1 MKIETMAL
9 GLYQTN
15 CYIVW
20 DEESKDCV
28 VIDPGDTPE
37 RVLTRLQE
45 RGLQPQAILLTHAH
59 FDHTGG
65 VPTVKELTGC
75 KVYVCEDDLKM
86 PRQVTGPLP
95 YTDTCKEGDVL
106 TFGKLAFTVLQTPG
120 HTPGS
125 ICLRIGEH
133 LFAGDTLFAGSIGR
147 TDLPLG
153 SYSTMLYSLERLAG
167 MQEDLM
173 VYPGHGEATTLQ
185 REKRYNPFMR
195 QVLRR

>member
-1 MKIETMAL
+1 MKIDTVVL

-15 CYIVW
+15 CYIIW
-20 DEESKDCV
+20 DEESRDCV

-37 RVLTRLQE
+37 RVMTRLKA
-45 RGLQPQAILLTHAH
+45 RGLLPQAILLTHAH

-65 VPTVKELTGC
+65 VPAVKEQTGC

-86 PRQVTGPLP
+86 PRQVTGALP

-106 TFGKLAFTVLQTPG
+106 RFGKLAFTVLHTPG

-125 ICLRIGEH
+125 ICLRIGGH

-153 SYSTMLYSLERLAG
+153 NYATMLDTLERLAAIP
-167 MQEDLM
+167 EDLM
-173 VYPGHGEATTLQ
+173 VYPGHGDATTLQ

-195 QVLRR
+195 QVLQR